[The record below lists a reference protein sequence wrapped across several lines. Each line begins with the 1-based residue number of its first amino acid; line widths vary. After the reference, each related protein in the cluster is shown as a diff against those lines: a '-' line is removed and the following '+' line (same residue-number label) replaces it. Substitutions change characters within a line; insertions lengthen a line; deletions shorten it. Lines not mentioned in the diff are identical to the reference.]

1 MAIIK
6 TDSVVLKTKIYRDKS
21 KLVTLYTKSHGKL
34 TAVAKGVRDVKTRW
48 GGVLQPMAYLNSLIY
63 YMLF

>member
-48 GGVLQPMAYLNSLIY
+48 GGVLPKTMR
-63 YMLF
+63 